1 MLFDYFICF
10 IVICVIGY
18 FVIATSDDFD
28 IDKKWAIGFVI
39 TMFLLFFYVCFT
51 EYQKYSKL
59 AKHFNMDFDIVYN
72 LNSDNKRKLIDKMNI
87 DITDKI
93 NLLIKE

>member
-1 MLFDYFICF
+1 MLFDYFIVF

-39 TMFLLFFYVCFT
+39 TMFLLFFLCLV
-51 EYQKYSKL
+51 
-59 AKHFNMDFDIVYN
+59 
-72 LNSDNKRKLIDKMNI
+72 
-87 DITDKI
+87 
-93 NLLIKE
+93 